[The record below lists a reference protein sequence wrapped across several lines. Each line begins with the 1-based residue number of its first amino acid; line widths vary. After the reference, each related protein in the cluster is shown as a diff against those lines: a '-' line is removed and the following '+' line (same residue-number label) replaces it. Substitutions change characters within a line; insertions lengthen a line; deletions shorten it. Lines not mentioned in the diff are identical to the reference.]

1 MSDLSLVIR
10 SSSPQN
16 LGEERGLITVV
27 ETFTW
32 EIPQDAPANGVG
44 GAAAAALNT
53 LRAATKNTQIG
64 FKLS

>member
-32 EIPQDAPANGVG
+32 EIPQDAAMAM
-44 GAAAAALNT
+44 AAK
-53 LRAATKNTQIG
+53 AATKNTQIA